1 MDVDVLLVPQMPK
14 PCVLALSIAM
24 SIALWMTTMPAFL
37 FPLRHADS
45 CVSCSTW
52 IGDAAGSRAM
62 PFVVTLMM
70 PWLFP
75 LSCAYIMTSS
85 KTAVSSSS

>member
-1 MDVDVLLVPQMPK
+1 MLFVPQMPN
-14 PCVLALSIAM
+14 PCVLAFSMAM

-37 FPLRHADS
+37 LPLRHADS
-45 CVSCSTW
+45 CVSCS
-52 IGDAAGSRAM
+52 IAMGAHAGSLAM

-85 KTAVSSSS
+85 KI